1 MLTPGTTLQNRYRI
15 QRQIGGGGMGVV
27 YLAEDT
33 RLAGRRCAIKEMS
46 PAALPPQDRAWA
58 TNAFRQEAQMLANLD
73 HPGLTAVT
81 DFFFELGNW
90 YLVMDFVVGETLG
103 DRLDR
108 LPDRRLPLREA
119 LDIIRQLC
127 AVLEFLHGQRPPV
140 VFRDLKPGNVML
152 TPEGKIKL
160 IDFGIARF
168 FKPGRSRDTVN
179 LGTPGYA
186 APEQYGGK
194 GQTDPRSDIY
204 SLGVLL
210 HEMLTGYDPQATP
223 FNLPRPRSLAPAI
236 PLTIEQVILR
246 AMQSNPDARYQS
258 VDQFRRALPR
268 SRVVDVFRG
277 WVLWVVI
284 GASVLAV
291 VVALVLGLLLGQMVA
306 SGTPSP
312 TPVPTVAGP
321 TRTPRPTAAP
331 TPVPTP
337 TAQFDA
343 ITVQPGETLYQV
355 CQRYCV
361 GKWPSD
367 SVEVDPELKTYAEKV
382 ARTNGISWEIPVVN
396 PGQVLQMPPCP

>member
-15 QRQIGGGGMGVV
+15 HRQIGGGGMGVV

-33 RLAGRRCAIKEMS
+33 RLAGRRCAIKEVS
-46 PAALPPQDRAWA
+46 PAELAPQDRSWA

-119 LDIIRQLC
+119 LDITRQLC
-127 AVLEFLHGQRPPV
+127 TVLEYLHGQRPPV

-210 HEMLTGYDPQATP
+210 HEVLTGYDPQATP
-223 FNLPRPRSLAPAI
+223 FNLPRPRSLAPTI
-236 PLTIEQVILR
+236 PLIIEQVILR
-246 AMQSNPDARYQS
+246 ATQPDPDARYRN

-268 SRVVDVFRG
+268 SRVVDVFSG
-277 WVLWVVI
+277 WVPWVVI

-291 VVALVLGLLLGQMVA
+291 GAALVLGLLLGQMVA

-312 TPVPTVAGP
+312 TPVPTVARL
-321 TRTPRPTAAP
+321 TRTPRPSAAP
-331 TPVPTP
+331 TPIPTP
-337 TAQFDA
+337 TAQLDTV
-343 ITVQPGETLYQV
+343 TVQPGETLYQV
-355 CQRYCV
+355 CQRYCA

-367 SVEVDPELKTYAEKV
+367 SVEVNPELKTYAEKV
-382 ARTNGISWEIPVVN
+382 ARINGISWEIPVVN

>member
-1 MLTPGTTLQNRYRI
+1 MQNRYRI
-15 QRQIGGGGMGVV
+15 QRQIGGGGMGTV

-46 PAALPPQDRAWA
+46 PAALPPKDRSWA

-81 DFFFELGNW
+81 DFFFEFGNW
-90 YLVMDFVVGETLG
+90 YLVMDFVEGETLG

-108 LPDRRLPLREA
+108 LTDRRLPLREA
-119 LDIIRQLC
+119 LDITRQLC
-127 AVLEFLHGQRPPV
+127 TVLEFLHGQRPPV

-152 TPEGKIKL
+152 TPEGEIKL

-223 FNLPRPRSLAPAI
+223 FNLPRPRSLEPAI
-236 PLTIEQVILR
+236 PLAVEQVI
-246 AMQSNPDARYQS
+246 
-258 VDQFRRALPR
+258 
-268 SRVVDVFRG
+268 
-277 WVLWVVI
+277 
-284 GASVLAV
+284 
-291 VVALVLGLLLGQMVA
+291 
-306 SGTPSP
+306 GTPIYDYVP
-312 TPVPTVAGP
+312 AEFRPVMKECFEGVLHTGKPERYETEYHTAGGEVRLFEGSVGP
-321 TRTPRPTAAP
+321 IVRDEQI
-331 TPVPTP
+331 VGL
-337 TAQFDA
+337 A
-343 ITVQPGETLYQV
+343 ISHRDITE
-355 CQRYCV
+355 R
-361 GKWPSD
+361 
-367 SVEVDPELKTYAEKV
+367 
-382 ARTNGISWEIPVVN
+382 
-396 PGQVLQMPPCP
+396 